1 MCVRVCVRRDS
12 FSFWGVFLSSI
23 YLPHSYFL
31 YVDIQKKNRVHLAF
45 LSTWQYAVDPGNL
58 MHPQATRQCRRAG
71 PGCIPGSKQP
81 LLPSPLVSDS
91 LPFPDMSYLPLLF
104 SSSSKLGSLRGCE
117 VSGCASLP
125 RPGAPTLGWEVR
137 GAAQPAVLETNCSV
151 QTEAQGLPLEE
162 QWFPGLCGQGV
173 PRGGQSVS

>member
-1 MCVRVCVRRDS
+1 M
-12 FSFWGVFLSSI
+12 
-23 YLPHSYFL
+23 
-31 YVDIQKKNRVHLAF
+31 
-45 LSTWQYAVDPGNL
+45 
-58 MHPQATRQCRRAG
+58 
-71 PGCIPGSKQP
+71 
-81 LLPSPLVSDS
+81 
-91 LPFPDMSYLPLLF
+91 
-104 SSSSKLGSLRGCE
+104 
-117 VSGCASLP
+117 SGCASLP